1 MRSGADLIL
10 RHSLFPLTRVFEE
23 PRVNIITQPYSHDRT
38 VVTVIVLLCGTALLW
53 RFGDQAQIVALV
65 SSGWTLTL
73 TFWFRIG
80 TDAE

>member
-1 MRSGADLIL
+1 M
-10 RHSLFPLTRVFEE
+10 
-23 PRVNIITQPYSHDRT
+23 NISAQPYSHDRT
-38 VVTVIVLLCGTALLW
+38 IVTVVVLLCGTALLW
-53 RFGDQAQIVALV
+53 QFGDQAPITALV